1 MVTARPTGRV
11 SFLFTDVEG
20 STRLWEQ
27 DRDAM
32 AASLALH
39 DQIMRAGIASHGGHV
54 FSTAGD
60 AFAAAFQSVD
70 EAVRAAVE
78 IQRGLTAATWPGPVV
93 SVRMGVH
100 TGDAQE
106 RDGDYFGPVLN
117 RAARIMSAGHGGQ
130 ILLSSVSAA
139 AAPVELHDLG
149 THHLKDLQAP
159 EHVFE
164 VRHPDLPVVNR
175 PIKTVDVRRHNLPD
189 YLTTFVGRETQMIAL
204 ASALEANRLVVL
216 TGVGGT
222 GKTRLAVETARS
234 VVQSLPDGA
243 WLVEL
248 ASVINPQLIMTAIGE
263 TWGLRPGE
271 GASIEDV
278 VTRYLWGRALTLII
292 DNCEHVLHGAAET
305 IKLLLD
311 ACPNVTIL
319 ATSRESLGIP
329 GEVNVPIPS
338 LGLPDASHPGG
349 ESESAQLLLERAR
362 AARPDWQPTAED
374 LEAVARICTRI
385 DGIPLGLELAAARL
399 RSLSAP
405 ELAHKL
411 DQSFRILSR
420 SSRTALPRQRTLQA
434 TIDWSHDLLEPNERA
449 LFRRLAMFL
458 GGFDLEAAEAA
469 GAGGEVESWEVL
481 DLLDSLVD
489 KSLVI
494 ASYDETHGTRFRLLE
509 PVRQYAQEQLAAEG
523 ESEAIAKT
531 HAEYYAGLVG
541 RLSPLTRGPEQV
553 AAKQRID
560 LEYDNIRGAFDALL
574 EIGDIERLLTMGFD
588 LFIHHQHKGMQIEG
602 RETLLAGIRA
612 TSGDID
618 AWVLL
623 KAWCTIALFSA
634 EITDP
639 EGIPYGREGL
649 ALAQTMDSRSAEGR
663 AHLAL
668 AAVIAHS
675 TLDPEYLEHLH
686 QAREL
691 LEADPEP
698 SWWEPK
704 WDEAHT
710 LLLLG
715 AYLPPEDSRKA
726 EHLHRAIELFE
737 EAGDRALLGATL
749 DTTGGLGDLIGEDE
763 IMANIRRGV
772 DLLKSADVPYWLA
785 HALQNLGHRLLNFHD
800 EAAEAAELLSEARG
814 LLQDCGDMHCWAG
827 TSRVLSQAETVLG
840 MYHQPARRIIEV
852 IDSLPVLP
860 FGDIHL
866 PWTLDD
872 CARVLL
878 VAGEEEKAAIALG
891 KADAVPLPG
900 EAFIPRDHVQNWTR
914 RPLAERLGDAELNRL
929 LAEGEALDTDDA
941 LQTFRGWLLEVADPG

>member
-1 MVTARPTGRV
+1 
-11 SFLFTDVEG
+11 
-20 STRLWEQ
+20 
-27 DRDAM
+27 M

-39 DQIMRAGIASHGGHV
+39 DEIMRAGVDAHGGHV

-60 AFAAAFQSVD
+60 AFAVAFHSVD

-78 IQRGLTAATWPGPVV
+78 IQQGLLAAQWPGPAVR
-93 SVRMGVH
+93 VRMGVH
-100 TGDAQE
+100 TGDAEE

-139 AAPVELHDLG
+139 AAPAEVHDLG

-175 PIKTVDVRRHNLPD
+175 PIKTVDIRRHNLPD
-189 YLTTFVGRETQMIAL
+189 YLTTFVGREKQVSEL
-204 ASALEANRLVVL
+204 ASAFEANRLVVL

-222 GKTRLAVETARS
+222 GKTRLAVEAARS
-234 VVQSLPDGA
+234 MVDAIPDGA

-248 ASVINPQLIMTAIGE
+248 AAVTNPHFIMTAIGE

-271 GASIEDV
+271 GASIEEV
-278 VTRYLWGRALTLII
+278 VTRYLWGRTLTLIV
-292 DNCEHVLHGAAET
+292 DNCEHMLDGASAA
-305 IKLLLD
+305 IRLLLD
-311 ACPNVTIL
+311 TCPNLTIL

-338 LGLPDASHPGG
+338 LGLPDAAHPGA
-349 ESESAQLLLERAR
+349 ESESVRLFVERAR
-362 AARPDWQPTAED
+362 SARPDWQPSDQD
-374 LEAVARICTRI
+374 LKAVARICTRI

-399 RSLSAP
+399 RSLSAAD
-405 ELAHKL
+405 LADKL
-411 DQSFRILSR
+411 DESFRILSR
-420 SSRTALPRQRTLQA
+420 SAKTALPRQRTLQA
-434 TIDWSHDLLEPNERA
+434 TIDWSHDLLRPGERA
-449 LFRRLAMFL
+449 LFRRLSMFL
-458 GGFDLEAAEAA
+458 GGFDLEAAEAI
-469 GAGGEVESWEVL
+469 GAGDEVEDWDVL
-481 DLLDSLVD
+481 DLLDSLVG
-489 KSLVI
+489 KSLVNVI
-494 ASYDETHGTRFRLLE
+494 HDGMHGTRFRLLE
-509 PVRQYAQEQLAAEG
+509 PIRQYSQEQLAAEG
-523 ESEAIAKT
+523 ESEAIAKS

-541 RLSPLTRGPEQV
+541 RLSPLTRGSEQMP
-553 AAKQRID
+553 AKQRID

-588 LFIHHQHKGMQIEG
+588 LFIHHQHNGMQIEG
-602 RETLLAGIRA
+602 RETMLAGIRA
-612 TSGDID
+612 ASEDID

-675 TLDPEYLEHLH
+675 TSDPEYLEHLH

-691 LEADPEP
+691 LEAHPGP
-698 SWWEPK
+698 YWWEPT

-726 EHLHRAIELFE
+726 EHLYRAIELFE

-749 DTTGGLGDLIGEDE
+749 DMTGGLGDLISEDQ

-772 DLLKSADVPYWLA
+772 DLLKSVDVPYWLA
-785 HALQNLGHRLLNFHD
+785 HALQNLGHRLLNLHG

-814 LLQDCGDMHCWAG
+814 LLQDCGDLHCWAG

-840 MYHQPARRIIEV
+840 MYHAPARRIIEV

-860 FGDIHL
+860 FGDTHL

-900 EAFIPRDHVQNWTR
+900 EAFIPRDQVQNWTR
-914 RPLAERLGDAELNRL
+914 RPLAERLGDAEMNRL
-929 LAEGEALDTDDA
+929 LAEGAALDTDEA
-941 LQTFRGWLLEVADPG
+941 LQTFRGWLLEVTESS